1 MNYKQIIFK
10 HSTIVG
16 ILTSIYNKMNI
27 HNKIRRGKHNEIK
40 MNAVLCNNLNIVI
53 NGENNIIKIGK
64 YSRIKDTKIYIYGNN
79 NIIEIGER
87 CFINKT
93 EFYIEDDYNKI
104 KVGRH
109 TSMDGPTHLATIE
122 STEINVGEDCM
133 FSSNVNIRTGDSHSI
148 MNLTGERINPSHDI
162 IIGNH
167 CWIGLNTILLKNTQV
182 ADNSIIGAA
191 SVVTKKFN
199 DSNVI
204 IAGNPAK
211 VIKGDITWERE
222 RK

>member
-64 YSRIKDTKIYIYGNN
+64 FSRIKDTKIYIYGNN

-93 EFYIEDDYNKI
+93 
-104 KVGRH
+104 
-109 TSMDGPTHLATIE
+109 
-122 STEINVGEDCM
+122 
-133 FSSNVNIRTGDSHSI
+133 
-148 MNLTGERINPSHDI
+148 DI
-162 IIGNH
+162 
-167 CWIGLNTILLKNTQV
+167 
-182 ADNSIIGAA
+182 
-191 SVVTKKFN
+191 F
-199 DSNVI
+199 
-204 IAGNPAK
+204 
-211 VIKGDITWERE
+211 
-222 RK
+222 